1 MKKQAVDEKYM
12 NTQRDAFFKCLK
24 ESYDIDDLNKAIE
37 LANALGLSKQED
49 AGKFVW
55 EAYKTNFGSQFYPIA
70 LQITPKILRE
80 AFFKVIEN
88 TFMESEKEAIYDEV
102 EAENIR
108 IPNFGPFTEFELNS
122 IGKDELEQRIMD
134 RLEEDGDIAISD
146 TAQKLFEKMRI
157 DVNELRRRVREK
169 LKDKKE
175 EEKEEEEITEMAA
188 AKKHR
193 QRLKKIFK

>member
-1 MKKQAVDEKYM
+1 MRTYPK
-12 NTQRDAFFKCLK
+12 AF
-24 ESYDIDDLNKAIE
+24 
-37 LANALGLSKQED
+37 ANL
-49 AGKFVW
+49 
-55 EAYKTNFGSQFYPIA
+55 
-70 LQITPKILRE
+70 
-80 AFFKVIEN
+80 
-88 TFMESEKEAIYDEV
+88 YDEI

-108 IPNFGPFTEFELNS
+108 IANLGPFAEFELTGS
-122 IGKDELEQRIMD
+122 SKDELEQRIMD